1 MLENKS
7 VVNEIVHTKPVK
19 YVTVMLKLGALPHL
33 TSGPKG
39 LGLEGNGRRRH
50 SSMAATAGLE

>member
-7 VVNEIVHTKPVK
+7 IVNEIVHTKPVK
-19 YVTVMLKLGALPHL
+19 CVTVMLKLGASPHL

-39 LGLEGNGRRRH
+39 LGL
-50 SSMAATAGLE
+50 